1 MDYIVLAF
9 ALGYISYPFINAIRA
24 VFINAYNATY
34 PSKCTGNCRQGR
46 DCDCRDKT

>member
-34 PSKCTGNCRQGR
+34 PSKCTGNCNEGR
-46 DCDCRDKT
+46 NCTCKDK